1 MSVMPIEVF
10 ISHARDDEHLRDELV
25 KHLSVLRDE
34 GRVHEWF
41 DRKIIAGAD
50 REQELQAHLE
60 SADLIVLLI
69 SSSFFASEYCQN
81 EAKRALERRAC
92 ADALVLAVVVR
103 PCDWRSAYLAELQVL
118 PRDGRPVVDWPSHDH
133 AWEDVVFELRNAIS
147 NSSYLN
153 RENRETSSVQFPI
166 VPRKETRESQRF
178 VHGSAEAE
186 GFLSL
191 KKLGNPYPR
200 LSAPDAFDDSEAV
213 PKIYIFPALPHV
225 MFLRRG
231 LRERYLAITALCMPR
246 PNLAIQSL
254 VSNLGSDLRILRECR
269 ASDIRKADKERIF
282 VATARALPDTFIVT
296 ATLHRLTSV
305 HRSYNSDERKWM
317 SIFEQELK

>member
-1 MSVMPIEVF
+1 M
-10 ISHARDDEHLRDELV
+10 
-25 KHLSVLRDE
+25 
-34 GRVHEWF
+34 
-41 DRKIIAGAD
+41 
-50 REQELQAHLE
+50 
-60 SADLIVLLI
+60 
-69 SSSFFASEYCQN
+69 
-81 EAKRALERRAC
+81 
-92 ADALVLAVVVR
+92 
-103 PCDWRSAYLAELQVL
+103 
-118 PRDGRPVVDWPSHDH
+118 
-133 AWEDVVFELRNAIS
+133 FELRNAIS

-296 ATLHRLTSV
+296 ATLHRLTREAGQVNPSVAYQLMVDLFILPLARMHKRLGFTQLVLFLPRVDVAQSEIQNRRLLGASKRAVRAIYRKRAAASVDFLENGNIMDTFFFVGRLVAWAV